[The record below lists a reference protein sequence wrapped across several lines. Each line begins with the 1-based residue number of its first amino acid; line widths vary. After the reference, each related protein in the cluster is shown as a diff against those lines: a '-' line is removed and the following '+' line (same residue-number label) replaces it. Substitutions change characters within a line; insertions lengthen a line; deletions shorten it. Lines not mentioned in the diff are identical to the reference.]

1 MNNLKQAIVASLT
14 EHPDA
19 ERYRQRAFN
28 EDPADLVKALSQKQ
42 VLTKADFLATD
53 DDGKSF
59 IDSPGAWRNFD
70 KVAEVLRLSG
80 ETFTYEDF
88 TRPLTSGSQKSLLD
102 SARANSGLSKVFTF
116 ENWKG
121 RFEEMER
128 LWYKLPSYDRTNK
141 NQSGGM
147 SLDLKRQLLAF
158 EGRQLPEDGLAKAGL
173 SLSDLRSVVTNDY
186 YFNEVNKKL
195 NQAGDYLRKEY
206 VLMTDNAGDT
216 MFDRKDTFTRF
227 EAIVKILNQHGERLE
242 VKDYTR
248 QLANVPSLL
257 ERAAEQNALN
267 KVFAPAQWVDR
278 LPDMLELWSNVRD
291 GWKRPPMTPQDFD
304 NAFAEAE
311 GLTYAKR
318 FMAMNVTGKADLL
331 TPINENPEAKPV
343 LPLGLKVFWDNVDAV
358 QAHLKERGESLTVTD
373 LRQPSGQ
380 TGDSC
385 LISAAKFGH
394 FDKVIEIAK
403 QSGDP
408 VTMKDFLSKDS
419 HGNTLIGILADKRQ
433 LSQVFTVDAW
443 TGHVG
448 EMKELWSHVAA
459 AHRKQI
465 DYSHLETAVKQ
476 ATLKQKKDSGPKI
489 RPR

>member
-19 ERYRQRAFN
+19 EKYRQRAFN
-28 EDPADLVKALSQKQ
+28 EDPAGLVKELARKQ
-42 VLTKADFLATD
+42 TLTKADFFATD
-53 DDGKSF
+53 DEGKSF
-59 IDSPGAWRNFD
+59 IDSAGAWRNFD
-70 KVAEVLRLSG
+70 KITEVLRLGG
-80 ETFTYEDF
+80 ESLTFDDF
-88 TRPLTSGSQKSLLD
+88 MAPLPNDKRTLLD
-102 SARANSGLSKVFTF
+102 SARANGGLAKVFTF

-128 LWYKLPSYDRTNK
+128 LWYKLPSYDRTK

-147 SLDLKRQLLAF
+147 TLDLKRQLLAF
-158 EGRQLPEDGLAKAGL
+158 EGRLLPEDGLAKAGL
-173 SLSDLRSVVTNDY
+173 SLTDLRSVVTNET
-186 YFNEVNKKL
+186 YFNDVNRKL
-195 NQAGDYLRKEY
+195 QQAGDYLRKDY
-206 VLMTDNAGDT
+206 VLMTDGAGDT
-216 MFDRKDTFTRF
+216 MFDRKDTFVRF
-227 EAIVKILNQHGERLE
+227 DAILKILNEHGERLE

-257 ERAAEQNALN
+257 ERAHEQNALN
-267 KVFAPAQWVDR
+267 KVFSPAQWVDR
-278 LPDMLELWSNVRD
+278 LPDMLELWSNVRE

-304 NAFAEAE
+304 NAYAEAE

-318 FMAMNVTGKADLL
+318 FRAMSVTGKADLL

-358 QAHLKERGESLTVTD
+358 QAHLKENGESLTVTD
-373 LRQPSGQ
+373 LRTPSGQ

-385 LISAAKFGH
+385 LIAAAKFGC

-403 QSGDP
+403 RSGDP
-408 VTMKDFLSKDS
+408 VTMADFMSKDS
-419 HGNTLIGILADKRQ
+419 HGNTLISILAEKRQ

-443 TGHVG
+443 VGHVG
-448 EMKELWSHVAA
+448 EMKELWSQVAA
-459 AHRKQI
+459 AHRRQI
-465 DYSHLETAVKQ
+465 DYAHLETAVKQ
-476 ATLKQKKDSGPKI
+476 ATLKQKKESGPKI